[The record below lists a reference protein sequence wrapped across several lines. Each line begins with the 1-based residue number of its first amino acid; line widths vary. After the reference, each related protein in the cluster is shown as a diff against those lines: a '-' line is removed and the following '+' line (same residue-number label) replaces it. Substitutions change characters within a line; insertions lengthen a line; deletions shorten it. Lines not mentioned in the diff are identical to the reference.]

1 MCKYCIDKTNTITGL
16 NRLNSLR
23 LYNMI
28 DDIIDNNR
36 DIIINNDNTIFAC
49 FFQKLM
55 KQNIIRL

>member
-1 MCKYCIDKTNTITGL
+1 MCKYCIDKTNNITGL

>member
-1 MCKYCIDKTNTITGL
+1 MCKYCINKNNSISGL
-16 NRLNSLR
+16 TKLESLR

-28 DDIIDNNR
+28 DEIIEENK

-49 FFQKLM
+49 FFRKLM